1 MSLCIETSETS
12 ETSYNEIT
20 CNKLI
25 GLVFKMPDGKWRLK
39 IPKKDFEDI
48 DMRSPYSGVLDRDNY
63 KIYSILSDF
72 NIDYKT
78 IDEKYYQYNI
88 ESDDEYLYCYAY
100 TENSV
105 RAGLIH
111 YIKTFCGHLNKL
123 TCLKSIQYNIYK
135 KKNVK
140 IEEEIDFGPGSIF
153 DPIFDPAD
161 Y

>member
-1 MSLCIETSETS
+1 MSLSIETTDIPETS
-12 ETSYNEIT
+12 ETSYNDIT

-25 GLVFKMPDGKWRLK
+25 GLVFKMPGGKWKLQ
-39 IPKKDFEDI
+39 IPKKEFEDI
-48 DMRSPYSGVLDRDNY
+48 DIRSPYSGVLDRDNY

-72 NIDYKT
+72 NIDCKI

-88 ESDDEYLYCYAY
+88 NSDDKYLYCYAY

-123 TCLKSIQYNIYK
+123 SCLKNIQYNIYK
-135 KKNVK
+135 KKILK
-140 IEEEIDFGPGSIF
+140 IEEETYFSPCSIF
-153 DPIFDPAD
+153 VPFGD